1 MLIRLN
7 IKLKMKNLL
16 YTLSLV
22 MLFFACSEKNNSDNN
37 EEIVLKTVSAS
48 NIVMA
53 QDALVL
59 ELNEAIKLCAI
70 VKPLNTKDKS
80 LEWMSDAPSIVSVDE
95 LGNITALKSGRA
107 IITAKTINNIK
118 ASCEVT
124 VKKEEVKDL
133 RADELKNILLDAEFP
148 WVCTT
153 KIDNDVAAN
162 RLLGLDFTSD
172 GELYVECSTNEV
184 KNGVIVPINSS
195 YEIGIREDKLILTLD
210 TNIGL
215 IEPRI
220 QIGTSATLGGQMP
233 IRLEVKEY
241 TKDKIVLYFDTYR
254 GFEKEVILTKA
265 TEKINFSSKR
275 EMRKKLGA
283 ERSRLHKD
291 FINSNPSFST
301 SDLKEYLTLYITKGV
316 KDATVENPVTAG
328 FSFSTWT
335 STVDIVYNDADNL
348 IGYCAILVYTS
359 NGFVSGISMNIG
371 GKAISCFKYNEHLNR
386 FEIDEEGIEGHF
398 GYSALPPYA
407 REGVTYDFLN
417 HYSLWMNGFSSDAL
431 MSLKSDITRKST
443 CSVDVDVKDE
453 NIDDA
458 EVKNENRD
466 FDIVDFYFVTKYQQ
480 RNRILNEFNEP
491 IYSSDNKLDYTKGDN
506 IGNGLLFSFDNYYQF
521 SYYFV
526 PLNMIPEGEDRIR
539 FERAEDLDTKCR
551 ILNIE
556 NTSEIKSFF
565 DNNVNM
571 KKFIDKICNKSGFL
585 LVKSELPNVFEFDF
599 RFIDSP
605 LEVINTKNQ

>member
-1 MLIRLN
+1 
-7 IKLKMKNLL
+7 MKNLL

-107 IITAKTINNIK
+107 TITAKTINNIK

-283 ERSRLHKD
+283 ERSRLHKE
-291 FINSNPSFST
+291 FINSISSFST

-316 KDATVENPVTAG
+316 KDATEDNPVTAG

-491 IYSSDNKLDYTKGDN
+491 VYSSDNKLDYTKGDT

-539 FERAEDLDTKCR
+539 FERAEDLDTRCR

-565 DNNVNM
+565 DNNANM

>member
-16 YTLSLV
+16 YTLSIV
-22 MLFFACSEKNNSDNN
+22 MLFFACSEKNNSENN

-124 VKKEEVKDL
+124 VRKEEVKDL
-133 RADELKNILLDAEFP
+133 RADELKSILLDAEFP

-153 KIDNDVAAN
+153 KIDNDVTAN

-283 ERSRLHKD
+283 ERSRLHKE

-371 GKAISCFKYNEHLNR
+371 GKSISCFKYNEHLNR

-458 EVKNENRD
+458 EVKSENRD

-506 IGNGLLFSFDNYYQF
+506 IGNGLLFSFDSYYQF

-556 NTSEIKSFF
+556 NTSKIKSFF
-565 DNNVNM
+565 DNNANI

-599 RFIDSP
+599 RFIESP

>member
-1 MLIRLN
+1 
-7 IKLKMKNLL
+7 MKNLL
-16 YTLSLV
+16 YTLSIV
-22 MLFFACSEKNNSDNN
+22 MLFFACSEKNNSENN

-133 RADELKNILLDAEFP
+133 RADELKSILLDAEFP

-153 KIDNDVAAN
+153 KIDNDVTAN

-283 ERSRLHKD
+283 ERSRLHKE

-371 GKAISCFKYNEHLNR
+371 GKSISCFKYNEHLNR

-458 EVKNENRD
+458 EVKSENRD

-506 IGNGLLFSFDNYYQF
+506 IGNGLLFSFDSYYQF

-556 NTSEIKSFF
+556 NTSKIKSFF
-565 DNNVNM
+565 DNNANI

>member
-16 YTLSLV
+16 YTLSIV
-22 MLFFACSEKNNSDNN
+22 MLFFACSDKNNSENN

-133 RADELKNILLDAEFP
+133 RADELKSILLDAEFP

-153 KIDNDVAAN
+153 KIDNDVTAN

-283 ERSRLHKD
+283 ERSRLHKE

-371 GKAISCFKYNEHLNR
+371 GKSISCFKYNEHLNR

-458 EVKNENRD
+458 EVKSENRD

-506 IGNGLLFSFDNYYQF
+506 IGNGLLFSFDSYYQF

-556 NTSEIKSFF
+556 NTSKIKSFF
-565 DNNVNM
+565 DNNANI

>member
-1 MLIRLN
+1 
-7 IKLKMKNLL
+7 MKNLL

-22 MLFFACSEKNNSDNN
+22 ILLLACSKSDQSDND
-37 EEIVLKTVSAS
+37 EKIVLKTVSAS

-95 LGNITALKSGRA
+95 LGNIIALKSGRA

-133 RADELKNILLDAEFP
+133 RAGELKDILLDSEFP

-153 KIDNDVAAN
+153 KIDNDISAN

-184 KNGVIVPINSS
+184 KNGEIVPISSS
-195 YEIGIREDKLILTLD
+195 YEVSIREGKLILTLD

-241 TKDKIVLYFDTYR
+241 TKDKVVLYFDTYR
-254 GFEKEVILTKA
+254 GFEKEVILNKA

-275 EMRKKLGA
+275 EMRRKLGA
-283 ERSRLHKD
+283 ERTRLHEE
-291 FINSNPSFST
+291 FRNANPSFAT
-301 SDLKEYLTLYITKGV
+301 SDFKEYLTLYITKGV
-316 KDATVENPVTAG
+316 KDATEDNPVTAG

-348 IGYCAILVYTS
+348 IGYCAILVYTPK
-359 NGFVSGISMNIG
+359 GFVSGISMNIG
-371 GKAISCFKYNEHLNR
+371 GKSISCFKYNEHLNR
-386 FEIDEEGIEGHF
+386 FEIDEDGIEGYF
-398 GYSALPPYA
+398 GYSTLPPYA
-407 REGVTYDFLN
+407 IDGITYDFLN
-417 HYSLWMNGFSSDAL
+417 HYSLWMNGFSSKSL
-431 MSLKSDITRKST
+431 MTLKSNITRNST
-443 CSVDVDVKDE
+443 CSVTVEVKDE
-453 NIDDA
+453 NIKDA
-458 EVKNENRD
+458 EAKNEETD

-491 IYSSDNKLDYTKGDN
+491 VFSSDNKLDYTKGDTL
-506 IGNGLLFSFDNYYQF
+506 GNGLLFSFDAYYQF
-521 SYYFV
+521 NYYFV
-526 PLNMIPEGEDRIR
+526 PLNTIPIGEDRIK
-539 FERAEDLDTKCR
+539 FERAEDVETRCR
-551 ILNIE
+551 IINIE
-556 NTSEIKSFF
+556 DTNAIKTFF

-571 KKFIDKICNKSGFL
+571 KNFIDRICNKEGFL

-605 LEVINTKNQ
+605 LEVINTTNQ

>member
-1 MLIRLN
+1 M
-7 IKLKMKNLL
+7 
-16 YTLSLV
+16 
-22 MLFFACSEKNNSDNN
+22 
-37 EEIVLKTVSAS
+37 KTVSAS

-133 RADELKNILLDAEFP
+133 RAYELKSILLDAEFP

-153 KIDNDVAAN
+153 KIDNDVTAN

-283 ERSRLHKD
+283 ERSRLHKE

-371 GKAISCFKYNEHLNR
+371 GKSISCFKYNEHLNR

-458 EVKNENRD
+458 EVKSENRD

-506 IGNGLLFSFDNYYQF
+506 IGNGLLFSFDSYYQF

-556 NTSEIKSFF
+556 NTSKIKSFF
-565 DNNVNM
+565 DNNANI

-599 RFIDSP
+599 RFIESP

>member
-1 MLIRLN
+1 
-7 IKLKMKNLL
+7 MKNLL

-124 VKKEEVKDL
+124 VKKEKVKDL

-195 YEIGIREDKLILTLD
+195 YEIGIREEKLILTLD

-283 ERSRLHKD
+283 ERSRLHKE
-291 FINSNPSFST
+291 FINSISSFST

-316 KDATVENPVTAG
+316 KDATEDNPVTAG

-491 IYSSDNKLDYTKGDN
+491 VYSSDNKLDYTKGDT

-539 FERAEDLDTKCR
+539 FERAEDLDTRCR

-556 NTSEIKSFF
+556 NTSKIKSFF
-565 DNNVNM
+565 DNNANM
-571 KKFIDKICNKSGFL
+571 KRFIDKICNKSGFL

-599 RFIDSP
+599 RFIDNP

>member
-1 MLIRLN
+1 
-7 IKLKMKNLL
+7 MKNLL
-16 YTLSLV
+16 YTLSIV
-22 MLFFACSEKNNSDNN
+22 MLFFACSEKNNSENN

-124 VKKEEVKDL
+124 VRKEEVKDL
-133 RADELKNILLDAEFP
+133 RADELKSILLDAEFP

-153 KIDNDVAAN
+153 KIDNDVTAN

-283 ERSRLHKD
+283 ERSRLHKE

-371 GKAISCFKYNEHLNR
+371 GKSISCFKYNEHLNR

-458 EVKNENRD
+458 EVKSENRD

-506 IGNGLLFSFDNYYQF
+506 IGNGLLFSFDSYYQF

-556 NTSEIKSFF
+556 NTSKIKSFF
-565 DNNVNM
+565 DNNANI

-599 RFIDSP
+599 RFIESP